1 MSKVSRAKWIP
12 FILLASF
19 LAGCPAVLVSSITI
33 TPGVPSDGSTFV
45 AGAWEPNNSIATLQL
60 TANVSPSNASKR
72 SVTWSTN
79 HISGETGQMSV
90 SANGLITVNDSSGN
104 FVETVTAMANDGSGV
119 TATFTVNAV
128 NYG

>member
-1 MSKVSRAKWIP
+1 
-12 FILLASF
+12 
-19 LAGCPAVLVSSITI
+19 
-33 TPGVPSDGSTFV
+33 
-45 AGAWEPNNSIATLQL
+45 
-60 TANVSPSNASKR
+60 
-72 SVTWSTN
+72 
-79 HISGETGQMSV
+79 MSV